1 METSAFNIMK
11 RIGINTLGDLE
22 MFKRL
27 EQRPNETTAQALKR
41 YMEELG
47 ENFEIKGEQKNEI
60 MAY

>member
-1 METSAFNIMK
+1 METTEFEIMK
-11 RIGINTLGDLE
+11 KIGINTLGDLE

-47 ENFEIKGEQKNEI
+47 EDFKIKGN
-60 MAY
+60 

>member
-11 RIGINTLGDLE
+11 KIGINTMGDLE

-47 ENFEIKGEQKNEI
+47 ENFEIKGGVIK
-60 MAY
+60 

>member
-1 METSAFNIMK
+1 MGTTEFEIMK

-41 YMEELG
+41 YNEELG
-47 ENFEIKGEQKNEI
+47 KNFQIKEN
-60 MAY
+60 